1 MMANL
6 ISMHMYSG
14 HLVTAKGDTAPS
26 KLGGSNKKEVIRYTI
41 DTAKNITSW
50 GVTCKWYVTEDFRE
64 IGTRALREIII
75 AGGYIDVRGNNHYY
89 TARQLDDIF

>member
-1 MMANL
+1 MMNNL

-14 HLVTAKGDTAPS
+14 HLVTANGDTAPS
-26 KLGGSNKKEVIRYTI
+26 KLGGSNKKNIIRYTI

-64 IGTRALREIII
+64 SGTRTLREIII

-89 TARQLDDIF
+89 AASQLEDIF

>member
-1 MMANL
+1 MMNNL

-14 HLVTAKGDTAPS
+14 HLVTANGDTAPS

-64 IGTRALREIII
+64 SGTRALREIII

-89 TARQLDDIF
+89 AASQLEDIF

>member
-1 MMANL
+1 
-6 ISMHMYSG
+6 MHMYSG
-14 HLVTAKGDTAPS
+14 HLVTASGDTAPS
-26 KLGGSNKKEVIRYTI
+26 KLGGSNRKEVIRYTI
-41 DTAKNITSW
+41 DTAKNNTSW